1 MALQCHLTFISK
13 AIKINFAY
21 AIVAERLA
29 ENEVMD
35 LLRQYGI
42 PIPKYQLLE
51 NEQGL
56 NELKIGFPLVLKVCS
71 KNIMHK
77 TEVNGVKLGIT
88 NMDELAKSFREF
100 RQRFPNEKFIV
111 EEEKDKGM
119 EIIAGLIEDQ
129 TFGRCIMVGIGGIF
143 AEIYKDISFR
153 VLPIEKNDVEE
164 MLSELKGKRIFD
176 RFRNIEFDKG
186 ALIDLL
192 LKLSK
197 IGIDFDVK
205 EMDLNPIFV
214 YGRGLVVVDAKLIL
228 G

>member
-21 AIVAERLA
+21 AIVVERLA

-164 MLSELKGKRIFD
+164 MLSELKGERIFD

-197 IGIDFDVK
+197 IGMDFDVK